1 MPGRDAYQ
9 IVRLLNMHVAKLRN
23 SMREVPSGL
32 ALAELDA
39 QAQPAVASGSVAGWA
54 SALVDAWRVF
64 GLGA

>member
-1 MPGRDAYQ
+1 
-9 IVRLLNMHVAKLRN
+9 MHVAKLRN
-23 SMREVPSGL
+23 SMRELPPGL

-39 QAQPAVASGSVAGWA
+39 QAQPAVASGSVSVAGWA